1 MQALVVYCHPVEA
14 SYCASLRDAAVRGLE
29 RAGHDVSVVDLT
41 KDGFN
46 PVMSRNEWEQYIAT
60 EDIVP
65 QSLEPYVVQLQAAQI
80 VVFVYP
86 TWWGGL
92 PALLKGWIER
102 TMLPGVAFKLN
113 TKKKVRPALTQVR
126 HIVVV
131 STFGSPW
138 AYVKFVNDNG
148 RRILVRA
155 MRLATSWRTRTHC
168 FGLYAMDKATQN
180 DREKFIRTVEN
191 KLAKI

>member
-1 MQALVVYCHPVEA
+1 
-14 SYCASLRDAAVRGLE
+14 
-29 RAGHDVSVVDLT
+29 VSVVDLT

-60 EDIVP
+60 EDVVP
-65 QSLEPYVVQLQAAQI
+65 QSLEPYVDQLQAAQI

-102 TMLPGVAFKLN
+102 TMLPGVAFRLN
-113 TKKKVRPALTQVR
+113 KKKKVRPALTQVR
-126 HIVVV
+126 HIVVI

-138 AYVKFVNDNG
+138 AYVKFINDNG

-168 FGLYAMDKATQN
+168 FGLYAMDKASQE
-180 DREKFIRTVEN
+180 DREKFIRSVEN

>member
-1 MQALVVYCHPVEA
+1 
-14 SYCASLRDAAVRGLE
+14 
-29 RAGHDVSVVDLT
+29 
-41 KDGFN
+41 
-46 PVMSRNEWEQYIAT
+46 
-60 EDIVP
+60 
-65 QSLEPYVVQLQAAQI
+65 
-80 VVFVYP
+80 
-86 TWWGGL
+86 
-92 PALLKGWIER
+92 
-102 TMLPGVAFKLN
+102 LPGVAFKLN